1 MIKES
6 KKCGYMQKFKYDID
20 MHTNGINGD
29 CITWCEQNCE
39 YDWGWWF
46 QDNGDLNPKN
56 HWEHQRAFMS
66 FSNKK
71 EAMKFWLAVG
81 IKNTG

>member
-1 MIKES
+1 
-6 KKCGYMQKFKYDID
+6 MQKFKYDID

-29 CITWCEQNCE
+29 CITWCEQNCQ

-56 HWEHQRAFMS
+56 HWEHQRAYMS
-66 FSNKK
+66 FEDEK
-71 EAMKFWLAVG
+71 EAMRFWLAVG
-81 IKNTG
+81 ISNMGKGD